1 MYIAAVINILYN
13 CFITLNQEA
22 FTMLYFDSHI
32 HTDNSPDGRF
42 SASKMCEAAMEKGL
56 DLITFCDHCEID
68 EFYSDNYDTRT
79 VKAFADYCEAKERFS
94 DRLTVLAGIEIGQPD
109 IDKDFADKIISA
121 HKYDYV
127 LASLHHPHGKMPD
140 IKDIKY
146 DKIDVYR
153 FMEDYFSEL
162 YEIAKWDGCDALAH
176 LTCPMRRIQ
185 GKYQINFDYSVIQEA
200 TDELLAEIIRQKKAV
215 EINTSGLRQA
225 VGRTM
230 PDENILIRY
239 RQLGGK
245 YVTVG
250 SDAHSTDDIG
260 AGIKE
265 GIEKARKC
273 GFGQIT
279 VFINREKKLIDIT

>member
-1 MYIAAVINILYN
+1 ML
-13 CFITLNQEA
+13 FI
-22 FTMLYFDSHI
+22 DSHI
-32 HTDNSPDGRF
+32 HTDNSPDGKF
-42 SASKMCEAAMEKGL
+42 SAAQMCEAAVKKGL
-56 DLITFCDHCEID
+56 DVITFTDHCEID

-79 VKAFADYCEAKERFS
+79 VKAFDDYTKSENRFS
-94 DRLTVLAGIEIGQPD
+94 DQLKVLSGIEIGQPD
-109 IDKDFADKIISA
+109 FDKSFADKIISER
-121 HKYDYV
+121 KYDFV
-127 LASLHHPHGKMPD
+127 LASVHHPYGKMPD
-140 IKDIKY
+140 IKDIEY

-153 FMEDYFSEL
+153 FMEEYFAEL

-185 GKYQINFDYSVIQEA
+185 GKYKIDFDYSLIQEA
-200 TDELLAEIIRQKKAV
+200 TDSLLSEIIKQKKAV

-239 RQLGGK
+239 KQLGGK

-250 SDAHSTDDIG
+250 SDAHSPEDIG

-265 GIEKARKC
+265 GIRTAKKC
-273 GFGQIT
+273 GFNQIT
-279 VFINREKKLIDIT
+279 LFIKREKKLIDII

>member
-109 IDKDFADKIISA
+109 IDKDFADKIVSA

>member
-109 IDKDFADKIISA
+109 IDKDFADKIVSA

-140 IKDIKY
+140 IKDIEY

-162 YEIAKWDGCDALAH
+162 YEMAKWDGCDALAH

-250 SDAHSTDDIG
+250 SDAHSPDDIG
-260 AGIKE
+260 AGIKK
-265 GIEKARKC
+265 GIEKAQKC

>member
-127 LASLHHPHGKMPD
+127 LASLHHPRGKMPD

>member
-68 EFYSDNYDTRT
+68 EFYSDNYDNRT

-109 IDKDFADKIISA
+109 IDKDFADKIVSA

-140 IKDIKY
+140 IKDIEY

-162 YEIAKWDGCDALAH
+162 YEMAKWDGCDALAH

-250 SDAHSTDDIG
+250 SDAHSPDDIG
-260 AGIKE
+260 AGIKK
-265 GIEKARKC
+265 GIEKAQKC

>member
-42 SASKMCEAAMEKGL
+42 SASQMCEAAVKKGL

-79 VKAFADYCEAKERFS
+79 VKAFADYCDAKERFS
-94 DRLTVLAGIEIGQPD
+94 DSLTVLSGIEIGQPD
-109 IDKDFADKIISA
+109 IDKSFADKIVSA

>member
-239 RQLGGK
+239 RQLCGK

>member
-109 IDKDFADKIISA
+109 IDKSFADKIVSA

-140 IKDIKY
+140 IKDIEY

-162 YEIAKWDGCDALAH
+162 YEMAKWDGCDALAH

-185 GKYQINFDYSVIQEA
+185 GKYQINFDYAVIQEA

-260 AGIKE
+260 TGIKE